1 MGGFYG
7 KAAARQDKVRR
18 DKARQDTCPGTSGPR
33 QSRVI
38 QELFAALT
46 ASTLF
51 TDPGSAALVA
61 GAVFVAYVA
70 FGVSGFG
77 SALIAVPV
85 IAHVWPLTA
94 VVPLF
99 ALFEI
104 VAAIAV
110 GGSHWRTVDRREL
123 MTLLPFMLGGIAIGV
138 TLLLSLPS
146 PWLLVGLGA
155 FVLVYGLRGALR
167 KNRAF
172 AKVSRLWAVPTGL
185 VGGVMSAL
193 FGTGGSFYMIYVAG
207 RVEDKGALRATI
219 STVLGTSNAVRLVVF
234 IAAGLLAP
242 AVLFTALTLLPVVFA
257 GLWLGGRLHAR
268 VTRDQIIRG
277 ICVLLVASGASLLVR
292 AIGQV

>member
-1 MGGFYG
+1 M
-7 KAAARQDKVRR
+7 
-18 DKARQDTCPGTSGPR
+18 PR

-38 QELFAALT
+38 QELFGALSAT
-46 ASTLF
+46 TLF
-51 TDPGSAALVA
+51 TDPASAALVA
-61 GAVFVAYVA
+61 GVVFIAYVA

-77 SALIAVPV
+77 SALIAVPI

-104 VAAIAV
+104 VAAVTV
-110 GGSHWRTVDRREL
+110 GGSHWKSVDRREL
-123 MTLLPFMLGGIAIGV
+123 MTLVPFMLAGIAIGV

-155 FVLVYGLRGALR
+155 FVLCYGLRGAL
-167 KNRAF
+167 KKSRAF

-193 FGTGGSFYMIYVAG
+193 FGTGGSFYLIYVAG
-207 RVEDKGALRATI
+207 RVEDKGALRATL

-257 GLWLGGRLHAR
+257 GLWVGGRMHAR
-268 VTRDQIIRG
+268 VTREQIIRG
-277 ICVLLVASGASLLVR
+277 VCILLVASGASLLVR
-292 AIGQV
+292 ALGQV